1 MGLHSLLAVTPDI
14 LCSLTV
20 FVKQGITL
28 TDDRKLAF
36 VTQHPLEAT
45 CILDRKDQDGNAVL
59 TRKGY
64 RGGIHDLQILGKHL
78 K

>member
-1 MGLHSLLAVTPDI
+1 MGLHSLLAVTLVI

-36 VTQHPLEAT
+36 VTQHPLEAA

-59 TRKGY
+59 TLSL
-64 RGGIHDLQILGKHL
+64 IHI
-78 K
+78 

>member
-1 MGLHSLLAVTPDI
+1 MGLHSLLAVTPNI

-36 VTQHPLEAT
+36 VTQHL
-45 CILDRKDQDGNAVL
+45 L
-59 TRKGY
+59 
-64 RGGIHDLQILGKHL
+64 
-78 K
+78 